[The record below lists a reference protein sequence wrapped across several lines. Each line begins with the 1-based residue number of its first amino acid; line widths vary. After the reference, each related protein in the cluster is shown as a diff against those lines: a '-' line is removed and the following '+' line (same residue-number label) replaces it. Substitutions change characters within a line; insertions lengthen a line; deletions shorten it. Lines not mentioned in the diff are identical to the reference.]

1 MMDDTCPLPLFGA
14 PPTATVERADMATH
28 STVLVGEDA
37 NKGKRCLSI
46 EIWRWVESEGW
57 VVTMMAYGA
66 SEIQIFAKF
75 FTFIDL

>member
-37 NKGKRCLSI
+37 NKGK
-46 EIWRWVESEGW
+46 
-57 VVTMMAYGA
+57 
-66 SEIQIFAKF
+66 K
-75 FTFIDL
+75 